1 MNAREPRV
9 AWVYSQEAKA
19 RIAEVGNK
27 EIARFL
33 AEVPVPDRK
42 RAYACIKTI
51 SGFRPDTDAELKEKG
66 KRLVSALSQ
75 APDANS
81 KSHAAEW
88 TAFSFAWLS
97 WGKHQFQS
105 QFPEP
110 PSEPIVDE
118 HEALTSFLRRIVPE
132 QNITVCREDIE
143 RLLLFSG
150 FPLTDKTTADVSWI
164 PTRAALEQAKN
175 AAKIPAEL
183 ESLKRQVKSRESEIV
198 DLRDSVNAVRV
209 QAETLH
215 RKVGESH
222 GQLSEFMSEISE
234 LKSAQDSAQS
244 QSSELGRAFDRNV
257 RGLESGLSKIA
268 EELNSKFG
276 DITEKAEVLA
286 SSLASNQEA
295 VCRLESAVASLQ
307 ETAAMPATSLANHAL
322 PSVNA
327 APTRY
332 PDVQYKLDGLVTEH
346 SDLTVTSF
354 KDAKTALSV
363 LTRNLSAIGVRKDDS
378 VLVAATVLTGVV
390 AGQLV
395 QFAGSFA
402 ELVAEAV
409 AAALSDSQ
417 ALFWRVPLGL
427 QDSSETEFVL
437 SQLKKDASPVGCIA
451 IVGVN
456 KSAFEIYG
464 DRLANSVAKSQLGI
478 RNSLPDIPLLAT
490 FVNGSGVLPPG
501 PELCCLGPLIDSD
514 ALIWG
519 RANKHATVTAGR
531 LNSASWKELVEPA
544 KMDEDMEQ
552 VIRSLPKFSFSTKLW
567 ERTAR
572 NALLILRRLDKLAGV
587 EHSENFLM
595 HWLLPWARANETPI
609 DVLRDLLA
617 KMESSWLNEKVI
629 ETVFAPASDVKP

>member
-1 MNAREPRV
+1 
-9 AWVYSQEAKA
+9 
-19 RIAEVGNK
+19 
-27 EIARFL
+27 
-33 AEVPVPDRK
+33 
-42 RAYACIKTI
+42 
-51 SGFRPDTDAELKEKG
+51 
-66 KRLVSALSQ
+66 
-75 APDANS
+75 
-81 KSHAAEW
+81 
-88 TAFSFAWLS
+88 
-97 WGKHQFQS
+97 
-105 QFPEP
+105 
-110 PSEPIVDE
+110 
-118 HEALTSFLRRIVPE
+118 
-132 QNITVCREDIE
+132 
-143 RLLLFSG
+143 
-150 FPLTDKTTADVSWI
+150 
-164 PTRAALEQAKN
+164 
-175 AAKIPAEL
+175 
-183 ESLKRQVKSRESEIV
+183 
-198 DLRDSVNAVRV
+198 
-209 QAETLH
+209 
-215 RKVGESH
+215 
-222 GQLSEFMSEISE
+222 
-234 LKSAQDSAQS
+234 
-244 QSSELGRAFDRNV
+244 
-257 RGLESGLSKIA
+257 
-268 EELNSKFG
+268 
-276 DITEKAEVLA
+276 
-286 SSLASNQEA
+286 
-295 VCRLESAVASLQ
+295 
-307 ETAAMPATSLANHAL
+307 
-322 PSVNA
+322 
-327 APTRY
+327 
-332 PDVQYKLDGLVTEH
+332 
-346 SDLTVTSF
+346 
-354 KDAKTALSV
+354 
-363 LTRNLSAIGVRKDDS
+363 
-378 VLVAATVLTGVV
+378 
-390 AGQLV
+390 LV

-501 PELCCLGPLIDSD
+501 PELCCLGPVIDSD